1 MWIVSPSA
9 KRKARPAAWKL
20 WSFRLTKCISIRLS
34 AAFNKNLLARIN
46 RELGGDI
53 DLDAFAHRA
62 VWNPAESRIEMHL
75 VSLKDQTIHVR
86 GQAFRFA
93 EGETI
98 HTENSYKFTIERMA
112 ALARAAGWKLERR
125 WVSED
130 PAFGMVLLRA

>member
-1 MWIVSPSA
+1 MDLVKDPAVLVAAYDDA
-9 KRKARPAAWKL
+9 KGV
-20 WSFRLTKCISIRLS
+20 T

-46 RELGGDI
+46 RELRGDF
-53 DLDAFAHRA
+53 DLDAFEHRA
-62 VWNPAESRIEMHL
+62 VWNAAESRIEMHL
-75 VSLKDQTIHVR
+75 VSLKDQVVHVA

-112 ALARAAGWKLERR
+112 TLAAQAGWKLEQR
-125 WVSED
+125 WISRE